1 MNRYYIANTFLLIIL
16 LSTSCYG
23 VWVFIP
29 VSAWLKLL
37 LVFVLTVFLAFLEER
52 VLSGYVNEF
61 VSWISNDVDE

>member
-1 MNRYYIANTFLLIIL
+1 MKRYYIANLFLLLFL
-16 LSTSCYG
+16 LSISCYG

-37 LVFVLTVFLAFLEER
+37 LMFVLTVFLVFLVER
-52 VLSGYVNEF
+52 VLSGCVNEF